1 MENTGKVFFENDG
14 APQWYLAVSEK
25 WVGPMTA
32 QDVYEKILKQEISWA
47 HFVWRKGQANWQRIC
62 DVPTFQAAVPGQPK
76 GMPSQTPG
84 ASTAGAAKAA
94 KKEAASTW
102 QEANKRIWFLYYNDS
117 QFGPFTEEEIRRFL
131 NLGKI
136 HGRVHAWKEGM
147 NGWNRIEKIGGF
159 EIEISEADRIRQEK
173 KAGKADV
180 KAPKAPSNGE
190 ESDPAP
196 QAKYKDQRKTPRR
209 PLLARIVLAHQDEVI
224 VGVCRD
230 VSIGGMQV
238 LTAKIPGLPGSRIKL
253 NVSPAGDAAPANPK
267 SKKKAGLKPFVAEG
281 MIVRLLEDGRG
292 FSFRFEKL
300 PPESKEVI
308 EKYIAA
314 ELEG

>member
-14 APQWYLAVSEK
+14 APQWYLAVADK

-47 HFVWRKGQANWQRIC
+47 HFVWKKGQANWQRIC

-76 GMPSQTPG
+76 GTPSPDPG
-84 ASTAGAAKAA
+84 AKTS
-94 KKEAASTW
+94 KKEAAVAASTW
-102 QEANKRIWFLYYNDS
+102 QEANRRIWFLYYNDS

-147 NGWNRIEKIGGF
+147 NGWNRLEKVGGF
-159 EIEISEADRIRQEK
+159 ETEIAEADRVRQEK
-173 KAGKADV
+173 KESAKKEKKAE
-180 KAPKAPSNGE
+180 AQRPPARPSSGE
-190 ESDPAP
+190 DYP
-196 QAKYKDQRKTPRR
+196 QAKYKDQRKAPRR
-209 PLLARIVLAHQDEVI
+209 PLLARIVLAHQDEVV

-253 NVSPAGDAAPANPK
+253 NVSPAGEAA
-267 SKKKAGLKPFVAEG
+267 SKKKGLKPFVAEG
-281 MIVRLLEDGRG
+281 LIVRLLEDGRG

-300 PPESKEVI
+300 PPESREVI